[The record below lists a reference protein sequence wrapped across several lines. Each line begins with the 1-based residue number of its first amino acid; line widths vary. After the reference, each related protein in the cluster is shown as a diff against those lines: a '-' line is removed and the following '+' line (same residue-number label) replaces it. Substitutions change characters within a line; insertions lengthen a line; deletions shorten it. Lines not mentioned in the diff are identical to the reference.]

1 MARCSRCDA
10 RFPLTLPK
18 SRYVLM
24 PAKAS
29 VSDPLLAA
37 GLHSSESRVDRPIPP
52 ATSGAPADTVGAE
65 HDLPARDADGDE
77 GSGFFNAEIGKDDRP
92 RQAGPD
98 AAKPAP
104 KASRRSTRPLREA
117 IGVFLLAGLGAAV
130 GYHGSLQYGFDP
142 WNAIGVELLQF
153 GFEPLN
159 AIGVELLQFG
169 FEPWHAIGV
178 GLASGLTFGWAW
190 IRWAERK
197 R

>member
-18 SRYVLM
+18 SRYLLM
-24 PAKAS
+24 PADAS

-37 GLHSSESRVDRPIPP
+37 GLHSSESQVDRPIPP
-52 ATSGAPADTVGAE
+52 ATSDAPPDTVGAE
-65 HDLPARDADGDE
+65 HDLPTRDADGDE
-77 GSGFFNAEIGKDDRP
+77 GSGSFNAEIGKDDP
-92 RQAGPD
+92 RQAGAH

-117 IGVFLLAGLGAAV
+117 IGVFLLAGLGAAA
-130 GYHGSLQYGFDP
+130 GYHGSSQYDFDP
-142 WNAIGVELLQF
+142 LNAIGVELLQF
-153 GFEPLN
+153 DFEPLN
-159 AIGVELLQFG
+159 VIGVELLQFG
-169 FEPWHAIGV
+169 FEPWHPIGV
-178 GLASGLTFGWAW
+178 GLAAGLTFGWAW